1 MKVLKGFKALE
12 YILNNKD
19 KKLYNRRRNS
29 MMKIVQVWGEFY
41 YESVWYDSKRRKDS
55 SR

>member
-19 KKLYNRRRNS
+19 KKLYNRKGQQLYYS
-29 MMKIVQVWGEFY
+29 DEYGEG
-41 YESVWYDSKRRKDS
+41 S
-55 SR
+55 